1 MTKASDN
8 VFPKVLVLEGSAPS
22 SPSAGNQALYIDS
35 ADHKLKRKNSSGTV
49 TVIETAAGAVSTDTI
64 WDAKGDLAVGTGAD
78 TAAKLT
84 AGANGQMLRYDS
96 SQTTG
101 LRPTNVLIPTL
112 ARLGSGDVTISA
124 TTNVYASN
132 ITGLSDLTLA
142 AASGDVI
149 VVGVSGRPANTTAV
163 AMKFDVCT
171 VVSAAAVNFLSNASG
186 TGATN
191 GVQAW
196 LISAS
201 EANVAGGTIPYVVQ
215 SGDISGGNVT
225 LRLLCFVSSGT
236 RVLSA
241 TTATNP
247 LMWFAYN
254 AGQ

>member
-8 VFPKVLVLEGSAPS
+8 VFPKVIVLEGTAPS
-22 SPSAGNQALYIDS
+22 SPSAGNQTLYIDS

-49 TVIETAAGAVSTDTI
+49 TIVEAAAGAISGDTL
-64 WDAKGDLAVGTGAD
+64 WDAKGDLAAGTGAD

-84 AGANGQMLRYDS
+84 VGANGTVLRADS
-96 SQTTG
+96 AQSTG
-101 LRPTNVLIPTL
+101 LRWANILVPTL
-112 ARLGSGDVTISA
+112 ARLGSGDVTITA

-132 ITGLSDLTLA
+132 VTGLSDLTVA
-142 AASGDVI
+142 AASGDTI
-149 VVGVSGRPANTTAV
+149 MVGLSARCANTTAA

-171 VVSAAAVNFLSNASG
+171 VVSAAAVNFLSNATG

-191 GVQAW
+191 GVSAW
-196 LISAS
+196 LIAS
-201 EANVAGGTIPYVVQ
+201 GESNVASGTIPYVVQ

-225 LRLLCFVSSGT
+225 LRLTCFVSAN

-254 AGQ
+254 MGQ